1 MRTLQI
7 EYEISR
13 CIAIDLEVTD
23 EIYEEFCKTGQES
36 LLNIDWNK
44 VHEECRKCG
53 EVVTD
58 YAISD
63 EDLTPIS
70 NWYYR

>member
-13 CIAIDLEVTD
+13 RIAIDLEVTD
-23 EIYEEFCKTGQES
+23 EIYEEFCKTGYES
-36 LLNIDWNK
+36 LLDIDWNK

-63 EDLTPIS
+63 EDYNTIS
-70 NWYYR
+70 NWYDR